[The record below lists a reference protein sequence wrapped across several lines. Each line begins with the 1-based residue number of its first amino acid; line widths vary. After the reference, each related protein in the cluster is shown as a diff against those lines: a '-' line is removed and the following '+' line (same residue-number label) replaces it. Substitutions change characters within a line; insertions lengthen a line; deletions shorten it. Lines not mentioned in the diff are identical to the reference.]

1 MDDDE
6 YPRYI
11 SLVGLRDALSHRQ
24 FQGAPCSRIS
34 HSKESALN
42 ANLDFRWAFTGFSLG
57 RGCFGSMSPRRVAW
71 LDSSVETRSEG
82 QSGFLDVIAFSYC
95 RCLVFLMFRNF
106 YLEAVL
112 FD

>member
-34 HSKESALN
+34 HSKQSEEKSRAECESQFFGGRSPGSALG
-42 ANLDFRWAFTGFSLG
+42 A
-57 RGCFGSMSPRRVAW
+57 
-71 LDSSVETRSEG
+71 
-82 QSGFLDVIAFSYC
+82 
-95 RCLVFLMFRNF
+95 
-106 YLEAVL
+106 AVL
-112 FD
+112 VR